1 MLYSDSEK
9 RNEYLHYA
17 QKLMEYF
24 VRNCQKFYGDIFTVY
39 NIHNLLHLHEDVQY
53 FGCSLNDVSA
63 FKFENHL
70 QMIKKMVK
78 NAKNPI
84 VQVIKSLAVLE
95 KSAGAMGH
103 VHNERITYVSSRKKD
118 WCFLL
123 SNEAFCFVKEKR
135 CDGFIL
141 CDVVYQ
147 HHMEN
152 FFHRP
157 CDSKLIN
164 IAYIKD
170 TVLKHRTRRK
180 LVEKKDLKKKV
191 VCLPFKEGFVLF
203 PMLHGIEKH

>member
-9 RNEYLHYA
+9 RNEYLQYA

-84 VQVIKSLAVLE
+84 VQVIKRLAELE

-103 VHNERITYVSSRKKD
+103 VHNERITYVY
-118 WCFLL
+118 L
-123 SNEAFCFVKEKR
+123 S
-135 CDGFIL
+135 
-141 CDVVYQ
+141 
-147 HHMEN
+147 
-152 FFHRP
+152 
-157 CDSKLIN
+157 
-164 IAYIKD
+164 
-170 TVLKHRTRRK
+170 
-180 LVEKKDLKKKV
+180 KKV
-191 VCLPFKEGFVLF
+191 LCYFLCYME
-203 PMLHGIEKH
+203 